1 MKLKEPLRY
10 LKQVG
15 TGHVYI
21 WTENLASRTDMV
33 ECEPPKRKMPEP
45 RPEWVNEPKPEW
57 YDKPK
62 AESKPE
68 SKSTPFKIEKAKKA
82 DAGE

>member
-21 WTENLASRTDMV
+21 WTEILASRTDMV
-33 ECEPPKRKMPEP
+33 EFVP
-45 RPEWVNEPKPEW
+45 EPKPEP
-57 YDKPK
+57 KPEPIAVK
-62 AESKPE
+62 AEAKPE
-68 SKSTPFKIEKAKKA
+68 PKGEAKPITPFKIEKAKKA
-82 DAGE
+82 NAGE